1 MCSPQLKNNKK
12 RQGKLRRRIC
22 YKCKQHGHFIGDC
35 PQVTGVLSVPNRS
48 DRFGKPV
55 RPVLA
60 TVVPQV
66 HIKRNQAS
74 TSSLKI
80 KKEQV
85 SKNKCKASSRKI
97 KSRLCYTCRSKGH
110 ESNECPNGNIPKSKL
125 VNYAFSRLRD
135 DKNDIY
141 ATTVIS
147 SPQTSIRAIWIPK
160 SFVTNLKGPNMA
172 WVPKRAC

>member
-1 MCSPQLKNNKK
+1 MLQMQATWTLHWWLSTSN
-12 RQGKLRRRIC
+12 QGAICIKLV
-22 YKCKQHGHFIGDC
+22 Q
-35 PQVTGVLSVPNRS
+35 
-48 DRFGKPV
+48 FGKPV

-60 TVVPQV
+60 IVAPQV

-74 TSSLKI
+74 TTSLNI
-80 KKEQV
+80 NKEQV
-85 SKNKCKASSRKI
+85 SKNKCKATSRKI
-97 KSRLCYTCRSKGH
+97 KSRLCYTCQSKGH

-141 ATTVIS
+141 ATRVIS
-147 SPQTSIRAIWIPK
+147 SPQTSIRTIWIPK
-160 SFVTNLKGPNMA
+160 SNVTNLKGPNMV

>member
-1 MCSPQLKNNKK
+1 
-12 RQGKLRRRIC
+12 
-22 YKCKQHGHFIGDC
+22 
-35 PQVTGVLSVPNRS
+35 VLSVPNWS

-60 TVVPQV
+60 TVAAQV

-74 TSSLKI
+74 STSLKI

-85 SKNKCKASSRKI
+85 SKNKFKASARKI
-97 KSRLCYTCRSKGH
+97 KSRIFNTCRSKGH

-125 VNYAFSRLRD
+125 INYAFSRLRD
-135 DKNDIY
+135 DKNNIY
-141 ATTVIS
+141 ATRVIS
-147 SPQTSIRAIWIPK
+147 SPQTSIRTISIPK
-160 SFVTNLKGPNMA
+160 CIVTKPKGPNMV

>member
-1 MCSPQLKNNKK
+1 
-12 RQGKLRRRIC
+12 
-22 YKCKQHGHFIGDC
+22 
-35 PQVTGVLSVPNRS
+35 VLSVPNRF

-60 TVVPQV
+60 TVAPQV

-74 TSSLKI
+74 TTSLKI
-80 KKEQV
+80 NKEQV

-125 VNYAFSRLRD
+125 VNCAFSRLRD
-135 DKNDIY
+135 DKNDVY
-141 ATTVIS
+141 ATRVIS
-147 SPQTSIRAIWIPK
+147 SP
-160 SFVTNLKGPNMA
+160 N
-172 WVPKRAC
+172 

>member
-1 MCSPQLKNNKK
+1 MLQVLKDGALCINVLSSAQKQQK

-48 DRFGKPV
+48 DQFGKPV

-60 TVVPQV
+60 TVAPQV
-66 HIKRNQAS
+66 HIKHNRAS
-74 TSSLKI
+74 TASLKI
-80 KKEQV
+80 SKEQM

-110 ESNECPNGNIPKSKL
+110 ESNECPNGNIPKSNL
-125 VNYAFSRLRD
+125 
-135 DKNDIY
+135 
-141 ATTVIS
+141 
-147 SPQTSIRAIWIPK
+147 SIMHSLDLGMTRMI
-160 SFVTNLKGPNMA
+160 FVLLE
-172 WVPKRAC
+172 